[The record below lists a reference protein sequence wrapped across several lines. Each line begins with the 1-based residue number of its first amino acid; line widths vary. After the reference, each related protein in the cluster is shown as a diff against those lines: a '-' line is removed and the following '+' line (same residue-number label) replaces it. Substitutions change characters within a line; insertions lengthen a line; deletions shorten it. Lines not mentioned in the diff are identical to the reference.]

1 MNAGQTQINGLPPE
15 ILGHISSY
23 LDDGALL
30 NWSSAARCF
39 RWLFYDRVKG
49 RSEALLAIK
58 KEKWKRRVTY
68 LPEKMVTLL
77 GRASPWLMVLL
88 FFATLIAVDQPSFD
102 EKGCADAQKKYY
114 VISCFAG
121 FSISLLIMI
130 KWALWNDEYMT
141 EDVPPFGHSIRQIT
155 LPGRPLDRL
164 AAAIARRQINHIIF
178 KETKKL

>member
-1 MNAGQTQINGLPPE
+1 MNSGQLQINGLPPE

-23 LDDGALL
+23 LDDDALV
-30 NWSSAARCF
+30 NWSMAARRF
-39 RWLFYDRVKG
+39 RGLFYDRVRS
-49 RSEALLAIK
+49 RSEAILASK
-58 KEKWKRRVTY
+58 KEALKRRVTY

-77 GRASPWLMVLL
+77 GLASPWLMVLL

-102 EKGCADAQKKYY
+102 ERGSVDTQKKYY

-121 FSISLLIMI
+121 FSLFFLIMI
-130 KWALWNDEYMT
+130 KCALWKEKYMT

-164 AAAIARRQINHIIF
+164 VAAVARRKINHIIF
-178 KETKKL
+178 KETKNL